1 MLRPSHAG
9 LRHVALNVTDLEVM
23 ERFYTDVLGFELE
36 WKPDTDNAYL
46 CSGVDNLA
54 LHRVPND
61 ARAGLQ
67 ALDHIGIII
76 DDIDDVTLWHNYM
89 KEQGVTLHNEPKT
102 HRDGARS
109 FYCADPEGNTIQ
121 VIFHPPI
128 SGKNC

>member
-9 LRHVALNVTDLEVM
+9 LRHVALNVIDLEGM

-36 WKPDTDNAYL
+36 WKPDEDNAYL

-54 LHRVPND
+54 LHRVPI
-61 ARAGLQ
+61 ASRAGLQ

-76 DDIDDVTLWHNYM
+76 DDIDDVTHWYNYM
-89 KEQGVTLHNEPKT
+89 KEHGVVLHNEPKT
-102 HRDGARS
+102 HRDGARGY
-109 FYCADPEGNTIQ
+109 YCADPEGNTIQ